1 MPSRL
6 IARAS
11 ATPAAIPPLS
21 VPELEI
27 EAFAELPG
35 ALSCRPSGIIGP
47 EKVAALNE
55 AIVAALGDTG
65 SYCCSIRAYRG
76 PRPRGRRPAG
86 RVTKV
91 FEGGA
96 GDLILVGIRPKL
108 LGFWKPWDSGIF
120 LLFPGSSSRGLSIFK
135 GEARH
140 LFQSRL
146 LARPVGAPGAAR
158 PGKKPLPRL
167 SSRADGSR
175 RRHSGTRLS
184 AKDSAQGWA
193 PLTAKPRG
201 EKQWRLYPKLRAISF
216 DLGISYQELP
226 RRLAHRGRV
235 ERYAQIGG

>member
-35 ALSCRPSGIIGP
+35 ALSCRPSGIIGA

-65 SYCCSIRAYRG
+65 SVLLFDFRAYRG

-91 FEGGA
+91 F
-96 GDLILVGIRPKL
+96 
-108 LGFWKPWDSGIF
+108 
-120 LLFPGSSSRGLSIFK
+120 
-135 GEARH
+135 
-140 LFQSRL
+140 
-146 LARPVGAPGAAR
+146 
-158 PGKKPLPRL
+158 
-167 SSRADGSR
+167 
-175 RRHSGTRLS
+175 
-184 AKDSAQGWA
+184 
-193 PLTAKPRG
+193 
-201 EKQWRLYPKLRAISF
+201 
-216 DLGISYQELP
+216 
-226 RRLAHRGRV
+226 
-235 ERYAQIGG
+235 